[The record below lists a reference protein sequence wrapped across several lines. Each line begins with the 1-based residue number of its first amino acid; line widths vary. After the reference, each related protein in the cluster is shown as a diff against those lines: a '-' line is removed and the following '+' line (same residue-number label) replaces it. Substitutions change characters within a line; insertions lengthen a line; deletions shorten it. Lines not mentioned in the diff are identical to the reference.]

1 MTLTGHWQWLL
12 TIWCTKGKWA
22 WVYPSRPLFQRLE
35 HLEYLESWEIRDR
48 SGKVSESSGKR
59 IGSGKMQGPT
69 TFSRCFASHFRHLI
83 DYGIAIIMLL
93 EQL

>member
-1 MTLTGHWQWLL
+1 MVVNHLVHQGEMGVGLS
-12 TIWCTKGKWA
+12 
-22 WVYPSRPLFQRLE
+22 VYTLFQRLE

>member
-1 MTLTGHWQWLL
+1 MVVNHLVHQGEMGVGLS
-12 TIWCTKGKWA
+12 
-22 WVYPSRPLFQRLE
+22 VYRPLFQRLE
-35 HLEYLESWEIRDR
+35 HLEYLESWEIREYR

-59 IGSGKMQGPT
+59 IGSGTMHT

-93 EQL
+93 EQ